1 MENNSHDY
9 LSILE
14 AKNKEKGVFSKLG
27 TSKQIKFSAAEIK
40 GSRRPTQEDEM
51 GLAVVEIENPEDY
64 FSREYEKMVE
74 KNKDKTSG
82 TTAAM
87 YYLDPEERTITTAN
101 LGDSRVYLTIKDNS
115 KNSAKYT
122 TILLTQDQDLSL
134 SRVKEHIE
142 NCGGYVDF
150 NTGNVP
156 RINGKL
162 AVGGAIGDQLFPVL
176 RKPDIAKIKID
187 DLVKYVGIQDINQ
200 CEFIITNA
208 CDGLTNHTND
218 NNHEFGIEFDEKGYA
233 YLIDKRNK
241 TRNKT
246 DYLEVSG
253 RGQNLSN
260 LIALQEFVKDE
271 TELSEFLVKNADNN
285 NCGDNIS
292 VSNCYFNLLNPKKE
306 KGVLGFI
313 FDGHGGADVSKN
325 CLEHMK
331 SSITK
336 LQQDNN
342 KMLFDAVCNDDLDLD
357 KIDNLLKLGANPNIF
372 DKKFEATPLFAAAQ
386 NGNFKIVKLLLEV
399 DGIDVNKGLD
409 KYGTTPL
416 YIAIQEG
423 HKNIA
428 WLLIQ
433 QKGIDVNKPLI
444 KNAENI
450 PQNTTALY
458 LAAKLNYAHIVEYLL
473 NAGAD
478 PSILTHTGKSPLD
491 VAKDNEIKQMLTKA
505 LEKNTT
511 NESFRPTTEKE
522 YKDKLEVKELI
533 VLKKQPPKELNVI
546 DNSKPITL
554 KNSKKLENNQTDKI
568 NRK

>member
-1 MENNSHDY
+1 
-9 LSILE
+9 
-14 AKNKEKGVFSKLG
+14 
-27 TSKQIKFSAAEIK
+27 
-40 GSRRPTQEDEM
+40 M

-64 FSREYEKMVE
+64 FRKEYEEMVK
-74 KNKDKTSG
+74 KNEFKKSG

-122 TILLTQDQDLSL
+122 TILLTQDQDLTL
-134 SRVKEHIE
+134 PRVKEYIK
-142 NCGGYVDF
+142 NRGGYVELKASAI
-150 NTGNVP
+150 P
-156 RINGKL
+156 RVNGRL
-162 AVGGAIGDQLFPVL
+162 AVGGAIGDREFPIL
-176 RKPDIAKIKID
+176 KKPDLASINID
-187 DLVKYVGIQDINQ
+187 VLVKYVGIQDINQ

-218 NNHEFGIEFDEKGYA
+218 NNHEFGIEFDVNGGKI
-233 YLIDKRNK
+233 IDKRNK
-241 TRNKT
+241 QG
-246 DYLEVSG
+246 YLEVSK
-253 RGQNLSN
+253 RGQNLSY
-260 LIALQEFVKDE
+260 LIALQELVKDKM
-271 TELSEFLVKNADNN
+271 ELSQFLAKNSDKN

-292 VSNCYFNLLNPKKE
+292 VSNCYFNLSNSKKE

-342 KMLFDAVCNDDLDLD
+342 KMLFDAAYNNDLY
-357 KIDNLLKLGANPNIF
+357 KVDNLLKLGANPNIF

-386 NGNFKIVKLLLEV
+386 NGNFKIVKRLLEV
-399 DGIDVNKGLD
+399 DGIEINKGLD

-416 YIAIQEG
+416 YIAIQEC

-428 WLLIQ
+428 WLLIE

-458 LAAKLNYAHIVEYLL
+458 LAAKLNYADIVEYLL